1 VDLKNA
7 QIMHCILCN
16 KNPIN
21 ATNLRTQAKS
31 ELISYFKT
39 IGISSLKTCECISWS
54 SCQNIWKGIHSL
66 LRGKKG
72 KATIK
77 KRSNVFG
84 NSISK
89 FFVVND
95 L

>member
-1 VDLKNA
+1 METSWKNIVTCWAFYYVNDNTNVDLKNA

-54 SCQNIWKGIHSL
+54 SCQNI
-66 LRGKKG
+66 
-72 KATIK
+72 
-77 KRSNVFG
+77 
-84 NSISK
+84 
-89 FFVVND
+89 
-95 L
+95 

>member
-1 VDLKNA
+1 VNA
-7 QIMHCILCN
+7 YHGLV
-16 KNPIN
+16 
-21 ATNLRTQAKS
+21 AKIF
-31 ELISYFKT
+31 EK
-39 IGISSLKTCECISWS
+39 E
-54 SCQNIWKGIHSL
+54 IHSL

-89 FFVVND
+89 FFVVKD